1 MVTGY
6 PATAGEVRSARFLH
20 GPHGCERGRRVIMAK
35 QLSAKAQVAAYLKAL
50 PPDARKALKQVRA
63 AIRAAA
69 PKAEEG
75 FSYRIPSFRL
85 DDRPLVWYAAFKNH
99 YSMYPIGARI
109 TRTLASEVENY
120 ETAKGTIRFPLDEPV
135 PVVLVK
141 KLVKARIA
149 EAKQRGK

>member
-1 MVTGY
+1 MV
-6 PATAGEVRSARFLH
+6 
-20 GPHGCERGRRVIMAK
+20 K
-35 QLSAKAQVAAYLKAL
+35 QPSAKAQVAAYLAAL

-99 YSMYPIGARI
+99 YSMYPIGASI
-109 TRTLASEVENY
+109 TGALAKDVDRY
-120 ETAKGTIRFPLDEPV
+120 ETAKGTIRFPLHEPV
-135 PVVLVK
+135 PVALVK

>member
-1 MVTGY
+1 
-6 PATAGEVRSARFLH
+6 
-20 GPHGCERGRRVIMAK
+20 MAK
-35 QLSAKAQVAAYLKAL
+35 QPSANAQVAAYLDAL

-69 PKAEEG
+69 PQAEEG

-99 YSMYPIGARI
+99 YSMYPIGASI
-109 TRTLASEVENY
+109 TRGLANDVDQY

-135 PVVLVK
+135 PVTLVK
-141 KLVKARIA
+141 KLVRARIA
-149 EAKQRGK
+149 EAKQRGR

>member
-1 MVTGY
+1 MAKR
-6 PATAGEVRSARFLH
+6 PSAR
-20 GPHGCERGRRVIMAK
+20 
-35 QLSAKAQVAAYLKAL
+35 AQAAAYIAAQ
-50 PPDARKALKQVRA
+50 PPAARKALKQVRS

-99 YSMYPIGARI
+99 YSMYPIGAAI
-109 TRTLASEVENY
+109 TRALRNDVEGY

-135 PVVLVK
+135 PAGLVK
-141 KLVKARIA
+141 KLVKARIN
-149 EAKQRGK
+149 EVRRRGK